1 MTNYLKKLYNM
12 QQIRFLFV
20 GGLNTLVG
28 YGIYALCIFFGINYF
43 IANLISTVIGVI
55 HSYIWNKLFTFKSKN
70 TVKKEVPKFISVYL
84 ISFLISNLILYIFI
98 TKLGA
103 NQYIG
108 GLINIVLT
116 TIISWFGHKYFS
128 FRNVDLKA
136 LYNKLKNKVLDM
148 KKPSK
153 FLWALLVIVTIFCY
167 VTFNHGDITATATHG
182 KDLLDL
188 TLRGQFFNF
197 YDYTQS
203 TAVYYIPLYIIFAI
217 WSIPVYIVYAI
228 FNIPMWGVL
237 DYSGINFFLL
247 MWYKLL
253 PVLFTLGTA
262 LILYKIGIYVGMKTN
277 KAKWMVFVF
286 LSFPILIFSQYI
298 FGQYDSICMFFTTLA
313 LYYYLQ
319 KKYYKF
325 SGIMAIAATLKLFPL
340 FIFIPLILLVEKR
353 VIHIIKYLAI
363 GVSGVIVSNLLFIN
377 SPAFNTAK
385 DFAGGMIDRFF
396 ASGVTTSYGVLSYFL
411 ILFLGVC
418 VFAYLKYPKEKYEYI
433 QWATY
438 IPLVVYSFFF
448 MFILWHPQWA
458 IILVPFLVLSMFINN
473 NNKISII
480 LNILLSIA
488 YILLVVSV
496 FTNNVD
502 ELLINMG
509 VMPLLFNKTL
519 GIGGKLQI
527 FFGKIPFMST
537 QMYMT
542 LFFGCL
548 LINLILKYPKKEII
562 AETKNNITSDTIE
575 VDKGYILVQLFT
587 ILLYIVPTLYLFIR
601 YVS

>member
-1 MTNYLKKLYNM
+1 MINYFKKLYNM

-28 YGIYALCIFFGINYF
+28 YGIYALGLFLGINYF

-55 HSYIWNKLFTFKSKN
+55 HSYIWNKYFTFKSKN
-70 TVKKEVPKFISVYL
+70 KVKKEVPKFILVYL
-84 ISFLISNLILYIFI
+84 ISFIFSNLILYIFI
-98 TKLGA
+98 TKLGV

-108 GLINIVLT
+108 GVINIALT
-116 TIISWFGHKYFS
+116 TIISWVGHKYFS
-128 FRNVDLKA
+128 FRNVDIKSF
-136 LYNKLKNKVLDM
+136 YINIKTKVLDM

-153 FLWALLVIVTIFCY
+153 LLWALLVIVTVFCY
-167 VTFNHGDITATATHG
+167 ITFNHGDITATATHG

-188 TLRGQFFNF
+188 TLKGQFFNF
-197 YDYTQS
+197 YDVTQS

-217 WSIPVYIVYAI
+217 WSIPVYIIYAI
-228 FNIPMWGVL
+228 LNIPLWGVI
-237 DYSGINFFLL
+237 DYAGINFYLL

-253 PVLFTLGTA
+253 PVLFCIGTSV
-262 LILYKIGIYVGMKTN
+262 ILYKIGINIGMNSN

-286 LSFPILIFSQYI
+286 LSFPILIFSQYV
-298 FGQYDSICMFFTTLA
+298 FGQYDSICMFFTTLS

-325 SGIMAIAATLKLFPL
+325 AGVMSIAATLKLFPI
-340 FIFIPLILLVEKR
+340 FIFIPLVLLFEKR
-353 VIHIIKYLAI
+353 IIHIIKYLLI
-363 GVSGVIVSNLLFIN
+363 GLSGVIVSNLLFTN
-377 SPAFNTAK
+377 SPAFGTAK

-396 ASGVTTSYGVLSYFL
+396 VSGINTAYGILSYFI
-411 ILFLGVC
+411 ILFLGIC
-418 VFAYLKYPKEKYEYI
+418 VFAYLKQVKDRYEYI

-438 IPLVVYSFFF
+438 IPLAVYSLFF

-458 IILVPFLVLSMFINN
+458 ILLVPFLVLSMFINN

-480 LNILLSIA
+480 LNIIISIA
-488 YILLVVSV
+488 YLLLVVSV

-502 ELLINMG
+502 ELLVNLG

-519 GIGGKLQI
+519 GIGGKLQM
-527 FFGKIPFMST
+527 FFAKIPFMST

-548 LINLILKYPKKEII
+548 LINLILKFPTKEII
-562 AETKNNITSDTIE
+562 KTTKENINADFI
-575 VDKGYILVQLFT
+575 VDKGYVLVQLFT
-587 ILLYIVPTLYLFIR
+587 IFLYIIPTLHLFIH